1 MAGYAATSRITH
13 VAPHRV
19 VHHAPTDYAEADLV
33 ELDVPALE
41 EVSGQ
46 PYLATLSYI
55 WDDVREMWRQSM
67 DDVREIWRQSMD
79 VLRDPRIY

>member
-1 MAGYAATSRITH
+1 MAGYAATARITH

-19 VHHAPTDYAEADLV
+19 SHEAPVDRRDAENATVAFEAHAV
-33 ELDVPALE
+33 E

-46 PYLATLSYI
+46 PYLATLTYI
-55 WDDVREMWRQSM
+55 W

-79 VLRDPRIY
+79 VLRDPRMY

>member
-1 MAGYAATSRITH
+1 MASYAATARITH

-19 VHHAPTDYAEADLV
+19 VHRAPVDPAVADLV
-33 ELDVPALE
+33 ELDVPEVE

-46 PYLATLSYI
+46 PYFATLSDI
-55 WDDVREMWRQSM
+55 W
-67 DDVREIWRQSMD
+67 DDVREIWRQGMD

>member
-1 MAGYAATSRITH
+1 MVGYAATARITH

-19 VHHAPTDYAEADLV
+19 SHEAPVVCREAENATV
-33 ELDVPALE
+33 AFEAPAVE

-46 PYLATLSYI
+46 PHVATLSDI
-55 WDDVREMWRQSM
+55 W

>member
-1 MAGYAATSRITH
+1 MAGYAATARITH

-19 VHHAPTDYAEADLV
+19 GHHEPVDAAVADFV
-33 ELDVPALE
+33 EVDMPAVE

-46 PYLATLSYI
+46 PFLATVTYV
-55 WDDVREMWRQSM
+55 WDDI
-67 DDVREIWRQSMD
+67 REIWRQSVD

>member
-1 MAGYAATSRITH
+1 MAGYAATARITH

-19 VHHAPTDYAEADLV
+19 SHEAPVEHRYAENATV
-33 ELDVPALE
+33 AFEAPAVE

-46 PYLATLSYI
+46 PYVATLSDI
-55 WDDVREMWRQSM
+55 W

>member
-1 MAGYAATSRITH
+1 MAGYAATARIAH

-19 VHHAPTDYAEADLV
+19 SHDAPVEPEADADLV
-33 ELDVPALE
+33 ELGVPTVV

-46 PYLATLSYI
+46 PFLATLSYI
-55 WDDVREMWRQSM
+55 WDDVRE
-67 DDVREIWRQSMD
+67 IWRQGMD

>member
-1 MAGYAATSRITH
+1 MAGYAAMARISP

-19 VHHAPTDYAEADLV
+19 SHDALVEPTDRARATTV
-33 ELDVPALE
+33 EIDSPAME
-41 EVSGQ
+41 DVSGQ
-46 PYLATLSYI
+46 PFLASVSYA
-55 WDDVREMWRQSM
+55 W

>member
-1 MAGYAATSRITH
+1 MAGYAATARITH

-19 VHHAPTDYAEADLV
+19 VHEAPVERPDAANATVAFEAPRV
-33 ELDVPALE
+33 E

-46 PYLATLSYI
+46 PYLATLSDI
-55 WDDVREMWRQSM
+55 WE
-67 DDVREIWRQSMD
+67 DVREIWRQGMD

>member
-1 MAGYAATSRITH
+1 MAGYAATARITH

-19 VHHAPTDYAEADLV
+19 VHHEPVDSATANLI
-33 ELDVPALE
+33 ELGGPAVE

-46 PYLATLSYI
+46 PYLATMSEI
-55 WDDVREMWRQSM
+55 W
-67 DDVREIWRQSMD
+67 DDVREIWRQGMD

>member
-1 MAGYAATSRITH
+1 MAGYAATARITH
-13 VAPHRV
+13 VAPHRIL
-19 VHHAPTDYAEADLV
+19 HDAPV
-33 ELDVPALE
+33 EPMDPVRATTVEIDAPAVE

-46 PYLATLSYI
+46 PYLATMS
-55 WDDVREMWRQSM
+55 DVW

>member
-1 MAGYAATSRITH
+1 MH

-19 VHHAPTDYAEADLV
+19 GHEAPVERPDAANAAVAFEAPTV
-33 ELDVPALE
+33 E

-46 PYLATLSYI
+46 PFLASVSYA
-55 WDDVREMWRQSM
+55 WDDI
-67 DDVREIWRQSMD
+67 REIWRQGMD

>member
-1 MAGYAATSRITH
+1 MAGYAATARITH

-19 VHHAPTDYAEADLV
+19 LHEAPIERPDAVSPATV
-33 ELDVPALE
+33 EIDAPAVE

-46 PYLATLSYI
+46 PYLATLSYV
-55 WDDVREMWRQSM
+55 WDDM
-67 DDVREIWRQSMD
+67 REIWRQGMD

>member
-1 MAGYAATSRITH
+1 MAGYAATARITH

-19 VHHAPTDYAEADLV
+19 AHRRRQSTSCRRERDEAFEAPAV
-33 ELDVPALE
+33 E

-55 WDDVREMWRQSM
+55 WDDVRE
-67 DDVREIWRQSMD
+67 IWRQGMD